1 MIENAQELLKKGE
14 IFDDLQLNDIY
25 IIQNRSK
32 YCFSVDSVLLANFA
46 KIGHKDYVV
55 ELCSGSG
62 VVSILCHEKYH
73 PKRIVGV
80 EIDKELWDMSTR
92 TLRANNINDVEFLN
106 IDLKNSTD
114 KLGCGKVD
122 KIVCNPPYYPLP
134 NNVENI
140 NKKYLSTK
148 YEQKTNIDEVMTVC
162 AKLLKNSGKLF
173 ISFPAERLQILLSC
187 AKDNNLACKTIK
199 FVCAGDKD
207 CHLILAE
214 FFKCGGEGVK
224 ISFET
229 I

>member
-1 MIENAQELLKKGE
+1 MIENAQGLLKKGE

-55 ELCSGSG
+55 DLCSGSG

-92 TLRANNINDVEFLN
+92 TLQANNINDVEFLN
-106 IDLKNSTD
+106 IDLKNSPD

-148 YEQKTNIDEVMTVC
+148 YEQKTNRR
-162 AKLLKNSGKLF
+162 N
-173 ISFPAERLQILLSC
+173 
-187 AKDNNLACKTIK
+187 
-199 FVCAGDKD
+199 
-207 CHLILAE
+207 
-214 FFKCGGEGVK
+214 
-224 ISFET
+224 
-229 I
+229 